1 MKIFV
6 VKGVAK
12 GDRVYY
18 EGLNFKIHAGNW
30 LPNYECYFQVKKDD
44 LGKYTI
50 LKCIPVDEENSW
62 NNAISVDKDDEE
74 YC

>member
-18 EGLNFKIHAGNW
+18 EGLNFKIHAGDW
-30 LPNYECYFQVKKDD
+30 LPNYECYFQVKKH
-44 LGKYTI
+44 
-50 LKCIPVDEENSW
+50 
-62 NNAISVDKDDEE
+62 
-74 YC
+74 

>member
-18 EGLNFKIHAGNW
+18 EGLNFKIHAGDW
-30 LPNYECYFQVKKDD
+30 LPNYECYFQVKK
-44 LGKYTI
+44 LIKKSKN
-50 LKCIPVDEENSW
+50 LKKHAMNFFP
-62 NNAISVDKDDEE
+62 K
-74 YC
+74 